1 MTQNDR
7 MDDEIDLGKI
17 FVVLWEKRYIVA
29 FCTAAFFAAGL
40 LFALTRPK
48 MYESSSMLMITP
60 SKTEFIRNPLDA
72 SLSLDLSVKAPRAG
86 SISIFDHLALMA
98 TGDVAEAI
106 ADEINLKDVTPSAVL
121 GMLAP
126 ERIKDTSMIKLA
138 VRGRDPELCARVA
151 DAWAKV
157 YLAKVIG
164 MISGETKESQSFLYG
179 ELKKAEAEMVA
190 EQRTLSALSIK
201 NNIDL
206 KESELAVKKAKL
218 QSIQTSVIGN
228 ERTLETK
235 RLRLSALKDEIK
247 KHKQYRSQ
255 VKAVGDDVLWDK
267 IMGGKDLS
275 ALKGQK
281 IYSEEF
287 NPVYRKLE
295 SEIAELSVDT
305 AFLSKELVYLKA
317 QQEKLYKDVETLA
330 SKVADLKMMQNE
342 SSRAYTI
349 AKTRYDSLFSRIT
362 EVSIASAA
370 KLGDVKIIAKA
381 VVPGGPV
388 SPNKKIAVIAAAA
401 GFFIGIFGAFA
412 ADFIENQPRSV

>member
-40 LFALTRPK
+40 LFALIRPK
-48 MYESSSMLMITP
+48 IYESSSMLMITP
-60 SKTEFIRNPLDA
+60 SKMEFIRNPLDA
-72 SLSLDLSVKAPRAG
+72 SLSLDLSAKAPRVG
-86 SISIFDHLALMA
+86 SISVSDHLTLMA

-106 ADEINLKDVTPSAVL
+106 ADEINLQDITPSAVL

-267 IMGGKDLS
+267 IMGGNDLS

-388 SPNKKIAVIAAAA
+388 SLNKKIAVIAAAA

>member
-40 LFALTRPK
+40 LFALIRPK
-48 MYESSSMLMITP
+48 IYESSSMLMITP
-60 SKTEFIRNPLDA
+60 SKMEFIRNPLDA

-86 SISIFDHLALMA
+86 SISVSDHLTLMA

-106 ADEINLKDVTPSAVL
+106 ADEINLQDITPSAVL

>member
-1 MTQNDR
+1 
-7 MDDEIDLGKI
+7 
-17 FVVLWEKRYIVA
+17 
-29 FCTAAFFAAGL
+29 
-40 LFALTRPK
+40 
-48 MYESSSMLMITP
+48 
-60 SKTEFIRNPLDA
+60 
-72 SLSLDLSVKAPRAG
+72 
-86 SISIFDHLALMA
+86 
-98 TGDVAEAI
+98 
-106 ADEINLKDVTPSAVL
+106 
-121 GMLAP
+121 
-126 ERIKDTSMIKLA
+126 
-138 VRGRDPELCARVA
+138 
-151 DAWAKV
+151 
-157 YLAKVIG
+157 
-164 MISGETKESQSFLYG
+164 
-179 ELKKAEAEMVA
+179 
-190 EQRTLSALSIK
+190 
-201 NNIDL
+201 
-206 KESELAVKKAKL
+206 
-218 QSIQTSVIGN
+218 IQTSVIGN

-362 EVSIASAA
+362 
-370 KLGDVKIIAKA
+370 
-381 VVPGGPV
+381 
-388 SPNKKIAVIAAAA
+388 
-401 GFFIGIFGAFA
+401 
-412 ADFIENQPRSV
+412 